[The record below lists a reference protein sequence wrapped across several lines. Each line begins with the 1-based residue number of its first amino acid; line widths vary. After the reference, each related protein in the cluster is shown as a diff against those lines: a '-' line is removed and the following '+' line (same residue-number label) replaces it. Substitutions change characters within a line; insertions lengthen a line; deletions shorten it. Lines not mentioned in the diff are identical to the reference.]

1 METRELRVGTK
12 ESNVLH
18 DKGVSDLSSRQFNDF
33 FTKMKQNKVELLARP
48 GIEED
53 KDDDEPVEPLLLH
66 RFPDPE
72 TALLLVDP
80 EIRVFLEPLGAFKPG
95 GFLFLEQLC
104 KAQKAER

>member
-1 METRELRVGTK
+1 
-12 ESNVLH
+12 
-18 DKGVSDLSSRQFNDF
+18 
-33 FTKMKQNKVELLARP
+33 MKQNKVELLARP
-48 GIEED
+48 GVEED

-80 EIRVFLEPLGAFKPG
+80 EVRVFLEPLGAFKPG

-104 KAQKAER
+104 KAQKAERHRKMKQTQQSETMGVRFRRFLGTPG

>member
-1 METRELRVGTK
+1 
-12 ESNVLH
+12 
-18 DKGVSDLSSRQFNDF
+18 
-33 FTKMKQNKVELLARP
+33 MKQNKVELLGRP

-66 RFPDPE
+66 SFPDPE

-80 EIRVFLEPLGAFKPG
+80 EVRVFLEPLGAFKPG

>member
-1 METRELRVGTK
+1 MISLP
-12 ESNVLH
+12 
-18 DKGVSDLSSRQFNDF
+18 
-33 FTKMKQNKVELLARP
+33 KMKQNKVELLARP
-48 GIEED
+48 GVEED

-80 EIRVFLEPLGAFKPG
+80 EVRVFLKPLGAFQPR